1 MCVRVC
7 FVSTSCADLKQI
19 AAQQQQQARASS
31 KLTYFARLQLVWF
44 ARRVQTA
51 SKLESASES
60 VFSLSPSL
68 AVRECVCVCWLLI
81 CAVALLLFALQFFA
95 LGWAQRWLSRARSL
109 TPPSLSLT
117 AAWVA
122 LRFGLSQHSWLSGA
136 VRVTPMLPM
145 RLYAN
150 TRTHTHTQIQQARQ
164 MCKGGGNSAV
174 YFSFRCL
181 LAN

>member
-1 MCVRVC
+1 MRAC

-60 VFSLSPSL
+60 VFSLSLSRSEG
-68 AVRECVCVCWLLI
+68 VYVCADCWS
-81 CAVALLLFALQFFA
+81 ALLLCFYLHCSSLHLAERSAGSLA
-95 LGWAQRWLSRARSL
+95 RALSRRPL
-109 TPPSLSLT
+109 SLS
-117 AAWVA
+117 ASWVA
-122 LRFGLSQHSWLSGA
+122 LRFGLSRHSWLSGA
-136 VRVTPMLPM
+136 VTVTPMLPM

-150 TRTHTHTQIQQARQ
+150 TRTHTQIQQARQ